1 MHVTVRRLEAAD
13 APDYR
18 TIRLASLAREPDA
31 FGSVHA
37 VEASR
42 PLSDFAERLTS
53 SSVFGAYA
61 GGTLV
66 GVAGFKQQAGP
77 KDHHKGFVWGMYV
90 QGDWHGQGVG
100 RALMDA
106 IIDAARGTVE
116 QLTLAVVQGNDA
128 AIALYRK
135 VGFEVYGIEPRA
147 LKSAS
152 GYVDEVLMVRIL

>member
-1 MHVTVRRLEAAD
+1 MPVTVRRLEAAD
-13 APDYR
+13 AEDYC
-18 TIRLASLAREPDA
+18 TIRLESLAREPDA

-42 PLSDFAERLTS
+42 PLSDFAERLMS

-61 GGTLV
+61 DGTLV

-90 QGDWHGQGVG
+90 QGDWRGHGVG

-106 IIDAARGTVE
+106 VIDAARGTVE

-128 AIALYRK
+128 AVALYGK

-147 LKSAS
+147 LKSMS
-152 GYVDEVLMVRIL
+152 GYSDEVLMVRIL